1 MAQKKTRKP
10 PCIATSVL
18 TGFLKQIFG
27 YRAVS
32 DCPTFESAISS
43 LDNCN
48 EITLPE
54 GFNESVL
61 LADRFNLRQ
70 ELWHMKKNSAF
81 VQSLLECMNE
91 EGFGYLIMV
100 DSTIPGKDSLF
111 LCAITVDACNSSD
124 PDYHVRS
131 WNRDSAA
138 PVSVI
143 TGAVELESNEYLIVT
158 AMQLSSFK
166 QHVYCV

>member
-1 MAQKKTRKP
+1 
-10 PCIATSVL
+10 
-18 TGFLKQIFG
+18 
-27 YRAVS
+27 
-32 DCPTFESAISS
+32 
-43 LDNCN
+43 
-48 EITLPE
+48 
-54 GFNESVL
+54 
-61 LADRFNLRQ
+61 
-70 ELWHMKKNSAF
+70 MKKNSAF
-81 VQSLLECMNE
+81 TQSLLECMNE

-124 PDYHVRS
+124 PDYHVRA

-166 QHVYCV
+166 QHAYCV